1 MITSSIRV
9 ACLNCQFWGT
19 HKFLRVHYVWE
30 DTSQSEACGSQSC
43 VHAPLQQVL
52 VTVSPTKTNAHA
64 HPSLRSPPSGHG
76 EFNITSL
83 TSGQCCLS
91 SSTSLARC
99 PLCSNIASDRV
110 PAAGICEAYSTTY
123 CPPIFLRCA
132 VVLVSAVLYPRTIRQ
147 AYSCATGRAISLTA
161 YTVNSLHQT
170 LHWVSHSVVTHQS
183 LQIICVQYHARV
195 TSMGRVKSDLWW
207 HHATF
212 LEPMGLQG
220 RARSHHASWVSCLPP
235 HLDCSW
241 TQFWGCSQT
250 EWWGWRGHAEW
261 GQDLIHGQIT
271 ISISHVNN
279 TQLNTTYGHI
289 PMMRQT
295 SMQ

>member
-19 HKFLRVHYVWE
+19 HKFLRVHHVWE

-64 HPSLRSPPSGHG
+64 HPSLRSHPSGHG

-110 PAAGICEAYSTTY
+110 PAAGSCEAYNTTY
-123 CPPIFLRCA
+123 CPLIFLRCA

-170 LHWVSHSVVTHQS
+170 LHWVSLCRDTPVTTDH
-183 LQIICVQYHARV
+183 LRTVPC
-195 TSMGRVKSDLWW
+195 TSY
-207 HHATF
+207 
-212 LEPMGLQG
+212 E
-220 RARSHHASWVSCLPP
+220 
-235 HLDCSW
+235 
-241 TQFWGCSQT
+241 
-250 EWWGWRGHAEW
+250 
-261 GQDLIHGQIT
+261 HGQGKIWPVVASRDIFRAHGST
-271 ISISHVNN
+271 RKSSLPSRELSLLSATALGLFVDPVLGMLPNGMVGVTGSRRMGAGPDSRSDHYQFH
-279 TQLNTTYGHI
+279 T
-289 PMMRQT
+289 
-295 SMQ
+295 